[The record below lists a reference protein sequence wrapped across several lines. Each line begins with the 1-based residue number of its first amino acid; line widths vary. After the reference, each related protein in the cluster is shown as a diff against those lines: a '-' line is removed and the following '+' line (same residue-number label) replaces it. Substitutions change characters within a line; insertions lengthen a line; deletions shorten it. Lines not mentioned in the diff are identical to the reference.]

1 MSSNIRTINSG
12 QNNIVPAGAS
22 GAVVD
27 HWSQVAAVAQ
37 PTLDMIVKLRPA
49 RDWLEDRR
57 KNYRTV
63 LINVDRAV
71 EQVEDE
77 EAKER
82 LGIVPEL
89 AVLQDAA
96 MLFDDAVSKAP
107 PAGWFALA
115 LGAMLRGMPNAASIA
130 ADYTFNI
137 VDMLVHGDVL
147 DLGCQPAFS
156 APIFVCALRK
166 VRSEQKFVPSAA
178 EILEACQH
186 YRKRFKELAN
196 DVETLMMVRENA
208 EQVVSAVEIA
218 LKEPSPFDGAL
229 TAEEQAEYERAL
241 QQTILENKRAGYV
254 YVEIPDED
262 LPF

>member
-1 MSSNIRTINSG
+1 MSSNNIRPLTG
-12 QNNIVPAGAS
+12 KTVVVQRDAGN

-27 HWSQVAAVAQ
+27 HWAQVAAVTK
-37 PTLDMIVKLRPA
+37 PTFDMIVKLRPA

-57 KNYRTV
+57 KNYRAV
-63 LINVDRAV
+63 MIDFARSVQQVD
-71 EQVEDE
+71 DE

-89 AVLQDAA
+89 AVLQEAA
-96 MLFDDAVSKAP
+96 RLFDDAVSKAP

-115 LGAMLRGMPNAASIA
+115 LGAMLRGMPNAAGVA

-147 DLGCQPAFS
+147 DRGCQPAFS

-166 VRSEQKFVPSAA
+166 VRRELKFVPSAA

-186 YRKRFKELAN
+186 YRKRFKDLAS
-196 DVETLMMVRENA
+196 DVETLIEVRENA
-208 EQVVSAVEIA
+208 EQVVNAVELA
-218 LKEPSPFDGAL
+218 LKESGLDWTEEDEREYNRQKAAGLLKKHVPDGDDSDVPF
-229 TAEEQAEYERAL
+229 
-241 QQTILENKRAGYV
+241 
-254 YVEIPDED
+254 
-262 LPF
+262 